1 MPELTG
7 ERFRSIVALLS
18 FLLCIPI
25 FLFDIMLPQ
34 GAPDPVL
41 FIVPIMIISFY
52 GRKRLLV
59 LLMGLLTVA
68 LSIAGFYLAPSGIGG
83 YSASDLGFTVL
94 ALVTST
100 ILGFYIVGQTVKL
113 GQLNDELKRNNER
126 LEKAR
131 LELEDLNRKL
141 EENVRA
147 LNRSNEDLNGFAHVA
162 SHDLKSPLSTIPA
175 FLQILQ

>member
-1 MPELTG
+1 
-7 ERFRSIVALLS
+7 
-18 FLLCIPI
+18 
-25 FLFDIMLPQ
+25 
-34 GAPDPVL
+34 
-41 FIVPIMIISFY
+41 
-52 GRKRLLV
+52 
-59 LLMGLLTVA
+59 MGLLTVA

-94 ALVTST
+94 ALITST
-100 ILGFYIVGQTVKL
+100 ILGHYIVGQTVKL

-162 SHDLKSPLSTIPA
+162 SHDLKSPLSTISA
-175 FLQILQ
+175 FLQILQQRYRGKVLDQKAEEYIDHAVRGSQHMARLIDDLLRYSSVDQGRDEGGLWT